1 MNNLKYYN
9 DSLAYD
15 FEMFM
20 PKEQKQNRDN
30 IVAMPQIAHRQKAK
44 SRAAAKSLYITQP
57 SVSLAVAAIVCVVF
71 IVAGLCCN
79 IALRIKI
86 NEVNSEINDVKAAVA
101 ELDSEKTALEVEF
114 QRRISYLNL
123 ELEAT
128 QLGMKKP
135 SKEDVTYIRV
145 NDQNIAKDANGIILT
160 NQ

>member
-1 MNNLKYYN
+1 MDNLKYYN

-20 PKEQKQNRDN
+20 PKEKKQQTRDN
-30 IVAMPQIAHRQKAK
+30 IVVMPKSAQKQNQRRRAV
-44 SRAAAKSLYITQP
+44 SRSLSPT
-57 SVSLAVAAIVCVVF
+57 VVAIMCVVF
-71 IVAGLCCN
+71 VVAGLCGN

-101 ELDSEKTALEVEF
+101 ELDSEKTVLEVEL
-114 QRRISYLNL
+114 QRRISYMNL

-145 NDQNIAKDANGIILT
+145 NDQNVAKNAKGTILG